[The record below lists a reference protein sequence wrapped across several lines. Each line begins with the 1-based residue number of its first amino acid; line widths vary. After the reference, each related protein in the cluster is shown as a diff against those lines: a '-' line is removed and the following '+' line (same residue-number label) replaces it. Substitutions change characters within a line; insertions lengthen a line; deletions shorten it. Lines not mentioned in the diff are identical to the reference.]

1 MGHEENMVVE
11 TKARE
16 IAAAMSNPLLGVAWI
31 LDEKKNEEYSNGAW
45 ITSGDL
51 ELHLRIGYGT
61 KGRLEIS
68 GGFNGLSGYLPY
80 HGNREKTEIT
90 VAVDKSAVAVARD
103 IERRLLPPYKK
114 MLAAASA
121 SKDGDLARR
130 KKIMDILTELTA
142 LVPGG
147 TLLDADEFNGP
158 SSARPWVT
166 SYSNPY
172 YDLHKM
178 ETYGEDVHIELR
190 VSVDLAAKLLK
201 AINPNTGATPPK
213 T

>member
-16 IAAAMSNPLLGVAWI
+16 IAAALSNPLLGVTWT
-31 LDEKKNEEYSNGAW
+31 LEEEKTKEYSNGAW
-45 ITSGDL
+45 IKNGEL
-51 ELHLRIGYGT
+51 ELHLYVGYHS

-68 GGFNGLSGYLPY
+68 GSFNGLSPYLPY
-80 HGNREKTEIT
+80 RDREKTEIT

-103 IERRLLPPYKK
+103 VERRLLPPYKK

-178 ETYGEDVHIELR
+178 ETYGEDVHSELR